1 MEKLTSPKVMEAL
14 LKKHGFSMSKR
25 FGQNFLTDEN
35 IVRKI
40 VEVGGIEKTD
50 VVLEIGPGIGTMTR
64 FLCDQ
69 ASMVLA
75 VEIDPKLI
83 PILEETL
90 ADKENCR
97 IIHRDILELDLEGE
111 LKKIGATSFKV
122 VANLPYYITTPIIM
136 GLLEKNL
143 PLESIT
149 VMIQKEVAQRITAT
163 PGGKDYG
170 ALTVACGYYTEAHL
184 AFIVPA
190 SVFYPKPKVD
200 SAVIHMKVLQGER
213 MEKEEKKAFF
223 TLVKAAFANRRKT
236 LLNSLSNNLSLEKE
250 EVRLLLN
257 KAGILETRRAETLT
271 FEEFHSLATAYR
283 MLINSLHD

>member
-14 LKKHGFSMSKR
+14 LKKYGFTLSKR

-40 VEVGGIEKTD
+40 VEAGQIQQTD

-64 FLCDQ
+64 ELCDQ
-69 ASMVLA
+69 AKAVLA

-83 PILEETL
+83 PILRETL
-90 ADKENCR
+90 ADKENCH
-97 IIHRDILELDLEGE
+97 IVHGDILELDVLEE

-136 GLLEKNL
+136 GLLEQAL

-149 VMIQKEVAQRITAT
+149 VMIQKEVAQRITAS

-170 ALTVACGYYTEAHL
+170 ALTVSCGYYTEAKL
-184 AFIVPA
+184 AFIVPS
-190 SVFYPKPKVD
+190 SVFYPRPKVD
-200 SAVIHMKVLQGER
+200 SAVIHMKVLPEEL
-213 MEKEEKKAFF
+213 MEQKEKAAFF
-223 TLVKAAFANRRKT
+223 TIVKASFANRRKT
-236 LLNSLSNNLSLEKE
+236 LLNSLTNNLNLDKE
-250 EVRLLLN
+250 GVRTLLMRTE
-257 KAGILETRRAETLT
+257 IDETRRAETLT
-271 FEEFHSLATAYR
+271 FREFHRLAVQYLALTSPR
-283 MLINSLHD
+283 S